1 MPSRPGNWPEGV
13 TTREYEL
20 NESRLMNPVH
30 CGETPQLGSAGPPSL
45 AEEIVYSSWRHE
57 VARKDGD
64 LVMLTDNSIIV
75 NAIEDLPTL
84 MCAQRKAKKVV
95 PTEEDIIRS
104 NIASFGD
111 DIGKI
116 TNRITAMFEIQ
127 SQYSRDSKEYKT
139 LDYRIKCG
147 QL

>member
-1 MPSRPGNWPEGV
+1 
-13 TTREYEL
+13 
-20 NESRLMNPVH
+20 
-30 CGETPQLGSAGPPSL
+30 
-45 AEEIVYSSWRHE
+45 
-57 VARKDGD
+57 
-64 LVMLTDNSIIV
+64 MLTDNSIIV
-75 NAIEDLPTL
+75 NAIKDLPTL

>member
-1 MPSRPGNWPEGV
+1 MPSWAGNCPEGV

-20 NESRLMNPVH
+20 NESKLMNPVH
-30 CGETPQLGSAGPPSL
+30 CGETPQLGSAGQPVM
-45 AEEIVYSSWRHE
+45 ADEIVYSSWRHE
-57 VARKDGD
+57 VSRKDGD
-64 LVMLTDNSIIV
+64 LVMLTDNPILV
-75 NAIEDLPTL
+75 NCIRETPTL
-84 MCAQRKAKKVV
+84 MCAQRKAKKIV

-127 SQYSRDSKEYKT
+127 SKYPKDSREYQT